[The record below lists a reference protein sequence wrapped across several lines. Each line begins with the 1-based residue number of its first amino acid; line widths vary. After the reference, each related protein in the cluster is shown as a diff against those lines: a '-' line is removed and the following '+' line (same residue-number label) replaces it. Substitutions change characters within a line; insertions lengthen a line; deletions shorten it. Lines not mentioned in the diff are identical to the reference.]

1 MFRNSKK
8 ALAVFFGLMFLLTTE
23 NIYAKGMEL
32 NKLERMIVIP
42 SADRLVSG
50 KTLFD
55 LDYLPAGSILI
66 SAKTAL
72 SPKFTV
78 GISYGASHLIDNTK
92 AVLNKTP
99 GAYCK
104 YALCEDDYSSL
115 QMFLGIDTQGWGEQS
130 KNPATGKKR
139 YFIKAPGIF
148 FVVGKQFN
156 LKCIKD
162 IGICGGLNY
171 NFFENEDDGDLN
183 FYAGAEK
190 KLLEYI
196 TLVAEYDFA
205 WNDNHFKAYGEN
217 KGYLN
222 GSLRIQIR
230 QEFFLEIILL
240 DAFSNNK
247 NTTIQTKAIRI
258 TFQPEYWF

>member
-1 MFRNSKK
+1 
-8 ALAVFFGLMFLLTTE
+8 
-23 NIYAKGMEL
+23 
-32 NKLERMIVIP
+32 
-42 SADRLVSG
+42 
-50 KTLFD
+50 
-55 LDYLPAGSILI
+55 
-66 SAKTAL
+66 
-72 SPKFTV
+72 
-78 GISYGASHLIDNTK
+78 
-92 AVLNKTP
+92 
-99 GAYCK
+99 
-104 YALCEDDYSSL
+104 
-115 QMFLGIDTQGWGEQS
+115 
-130 KNPATGKKR
+130 
-139 YFIKAPGIF
+139 
-148 FVVGKQFN
+148 
-156 LKCIKD
+156 
-162 IGICGGLNY
+162 LNY